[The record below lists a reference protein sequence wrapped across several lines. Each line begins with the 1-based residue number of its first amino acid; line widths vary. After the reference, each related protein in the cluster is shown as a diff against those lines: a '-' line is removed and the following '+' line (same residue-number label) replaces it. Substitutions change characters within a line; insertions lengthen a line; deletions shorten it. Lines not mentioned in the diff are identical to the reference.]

1 MNQSN
6 ESGSEKT
13 SEHKRSLTTKILI
26 SLVAGAAVGVA
37 CNLAWGKNN
46 ALESII
52 TYGTEPAGRMWLR
65 MLIMI
70 VVPLVFASLALGV
83 ARLGNLKKLGR
94 MGVKT
99 FLYFNLVT
107 ALSVCI
113 GLAAVNW
120 IRPGEG
126 LPEYIVEG
134 LTERYQ
140 GDVEQRME
148 LAEKN
153 VLGINKL
160 VNIVPYNPVRA
171 AADNDMLA
179 LIFFSLVFGIAM
191 GVLPPAKS
199 ESMMSFLQGLN
210 DTVAAII
217 DLVMKLAP
225 FGVFCLIF
233 SVTARFGFD
242 LLGKLGWFV
251 ITVLGA
257 LAFQQFVVYSIL
269 VKVFARL
276 SPIVFFKAIKTVMI
290 TGFSTSS
297 SSATLPTSIRES
309 EKQLGVPKEV
319 AGFVL
324 PLGATMNMDGT
335 ALFEGVTVL
344 FIAQVFDVNLSLGA
358 QFLVL
363 LLAVITS
370 IGVAGVPGGAIPMM
384 ALVLGAVGVPGEGI
398 AIVMGVDRLLD
409 MSRTT
414 VNVSGDISA
423 AAFISRSEGYWK

>member
-6 ESGSEKT
+6 EPLWEQT
-13 SEHKRSLTTKILI
+13 SEYRHSLTTKILI
-26 SLVAGAAVGVA
+26 SLVAGAAVGVT
-37 CNLAWGKNN
+37 CNMIWPLIWSKCDWINEKW
-46 ALESII
+46 LDHLI
-52 TYGTEPAGRMWLR
+52 TYGTEPVGRMWLR

-126 LPEYIVEG
+126 LPENVVQG
-134 LTERYQ
+134 LTERFQ

-148 LAEKN
+148 LAEEE

-160 VNIVPYNPVRA
+160 INIVPYNPVRA

-179 LIFFSLVFGIAM
+179 LIFFSLVFGIGM
-191 GVLPPAKS
+191 GVLPSAQS
-199 ESMMSFLQGLN
+199 DSMMSFLQSLN

-217 DLVMKLAP
+217 DWVMKLAP

-233 SVTARFGFD
+233 TVTARFGFD

-358 QFLVL
+358 QVLVL

-370 IGVAGVPGGAIPMM
+370 IGVAGVPGRRDPDDGAGSGCRGGTGRGHCHCDGGGPT
-384 ALVLGAVGVPGEGI
+384 AGHVPHGCERFG
-398 AIVMGVDRLLD
+398 
-409 MSRTT
+409 
-414 VNVSGDISA
+414 
-423 AAFISRSEGYWK
+423 

>member
-6 ESGSEKT
+6 EPLWEQT
-13 SEHKRSLTTKILI
+13 SEYRHSLTTKILI
-26 SLVAGAAVGVA
+26 SLVAGAAVGVT
-37 CNLAWGKNN
+37 CNMIWPLIWSKCDWINEKW
-46 ALESII
+46 LDHLI
-52 TYGTEPAGRMWLR
+52 TYGTEPVGRMWLR

-126 LPEYIVEG
+126 LPENVVQG
-134 LTERYQ
+134 LTERFQ

-148 LAEKN
+148 LAEEE

-160 VNIVPYNPVRA
+160 INIVPYNPVRA

-179 LIFFSLVFGIAM
+179 LIFFSLVFGIGM
-191 GVLPPAKS
+191 GVLPSAKS
-199 ESMMSFLQGLN
+199 DSMMSVLQSLN

-233 SVTARFGFD
+233 TVTARFGFD

-297 SSATLPTSIRES
+297 SSATLRPASVNRKS
-309 EKQLGVPKEV
+309 SLVFPRKSPGLSCRLG
-319 AGFVL
+319 
-324 PLGATMNMDGT
+324 
-335 ALFEGVTVL
+335 
-344 FIAQVFDVNLSLGA
+344 
-358 QFLVL
+358 
-363 LLAVITS
+363 
-370 IGVAGVPGGAIPMM
+370 
-384 ALVLGAVGVPGEGI
+384 
-398 AIVMGVDRLLD
+398 R
-409 MSRTT
+409 R
-414 VNVSGDISA
+414 
-423 AAFISRSEGYWK
+423 